1 MISHLRV
8 LIVED
13 SEDDTFL
20 VLRELRRGGYT
31 LDYVRVDTPDAMHA
45 ALDRQPWDIVI
56 ADYNMPAF
64 SAPEALKLLQS
75 RKLDL
80 PFIIVSGTIGEDIAV
95 AAMKAGAHDYIIK
108 GNLTRLVPAVE
119 RELREA
125 VERHKRH
132 SAERALQE
140 SEERFSQL
148 AENISEMV
156 FWMSDPK
163 ARQMLY
169 VSRSYENI
177 WGRSCE
183 SLYANFMEWIEAI
196 HPHHRQRVQTV
207 FFEQSLLGTYDEE
220 YRIIRPDGSLRWIRD
235 RGFPIRDKFGAPY
248 RVVGIAEDI
257 SDRKLAEQQI
267 REQAALLDVTTDAIF
282 VQDLEYCFLF
292 WNKGA
297 ERLYGWKAAEALGKS
312 AAELLYESKETLPQ
326 FEAIQTTLVKESQW
340 QGELQQ
346 VTKDGKNIIV
356 ESRWTLVL
364 DEVGNPKFILSVNT
378 DITEKKQL
386 EAQFLRTQRLE
397 SLGTLAS
404 GIAHDFNNILT
415 PILAVAQL
423 LSLKFPNLDE
433 NTQQLLRML
442 EGSSQRGADLVKQIL
457 SFSRGVEGSY
467 TVVQIRHLLLDVT
480 QVAQRTFS
488 KSIETQTYI
497 ASDLW
502 TVCADATQ
510 LHQVLMNLCVNAR
523 DAMPNGGTLNIS
535 AENLWIDE
543 NYARMYVDA
552 KEGSYVVI
560 TIADT
565 GTGIPPEIIDR
576 IFDPFFTTKELGK
589 GTGLGLSTAMGII
602 KRHGGFVNVYSQVGK
617 GSRFK
622 VYLPSSQVTET
633 PAATDVEL
641 PHGHGELILV
651 VDDEATICEIAKT
664 TLESYNYRVLTAS
677 DGNETLA
684 IYVQY
689 KGKISVVLIDL
700 MMPGMDGA
708 TTILTLQRMNPQV
721 RIIATSGLMS
731 NWTTAQKK
739 SLGCQDFLSKPFTA
753 RTLLNTLRDVIQLT
767 P

>member
-13 SEDDTFL
+13 SEDDAFL

-31 LDYVRVDTPDAMHA
+31 LDYVRVDTPVAMRA

-75 RKLDL
+75 RKVDL
-80 PFIIVSGTIGEDIAV
+80 PFIIVSGAIGEDIAV
-95 AAMKAGAHDYIIK
+95 AAMKAGAHDYLIK

-125 VERHKRH
+125 IERHKRH

-140 SEERFSQL
+140 AQ
-148 AENISEMV
+148 
-156 FWMSDPK
+156 
-163 ARQMLY
+163 
-169 VSRSYENI
+169 
-177 WGRSCE
+177 
-183 SLYANFMEWIEAI
+183 
-196 HPHHRQRVQTV
+196 
-207 FFEQSLLGTYDEE
+207 
-220 YRIIRPDGSLRWIRD
+220 
-235 RGFPIRDKFGAPY
+235 
-248 RVVGIAEDI
+248 
-257 SDRKLAEQQI
+257 QQI
-267 REQAALLDVTTDAIF
+267 REQAALLNVTTDAIF
-282 VQDLEYCFLF
+282 VQDLEYHFLF

-297 ERLYGWKAAEALGKS
+297 ERLYGWEAAEALGKR
-312 AAELLYESKETLPQ
+312 ATELLYESEETLPQ
-326 FEAIQTTLVKESQW
+326 FEAIQTTLAKEGQW

-364 DEVGNPKFILSVNT
+364 DEVGNLKFILTVST

-386 EAQFLRTQRLE
+386 EAQFFRTQRLE

-442 EGSSQRGADLVKQIL
+442 EDSSKRGADLVKQIL

-480 QVAQRTFS
+480 QVAQRTFP
-488 KSIETQTYI
+488 KSIETQTHI

-552 KEGSYVVI
+552 KEGPYVVV

-602 KRHGGFVNVYSQVGK
+602 KKHGGFVNVYSQVGK
-617 GSRFK
+617 GSRFQM
-622 VYLPSSQVTET
+622 YLPSSQVTET
-633 PAATDVEL
+633 PAVTDVDL
-641 PHGHGELILV
+641 PHGRGEWILV
-651 VDDEATICEIAKT
+651 VDDETTICEIAKT
-664 TLESYNYRVLTAS
+664 TLESYNYNVLTAS
-677 DGNETLA
+677 DGIEALA
-684 IYVQY
+684 LYAQY
-689 KGKISVVLIDL
+689 KGKISAVLIDL
-700 MMPGMDGA
+700 MMPGMDGS

-739 SLGCQDFLSKPFTA
+739 SLGCQDFLPKPFTA
-753 RTLLNTLRDVIQLT
+753 RTLLNTLRDVIRSH
-767 P
+767 